1 MEKIKLILLLVLI
14 IASSS
19 CEAIFVENI
28 SDKKIVVISPS
39 EGTELNNS
47 EVTFSWNEVSDVD
60 VYHLKII
67 TPNFNNA
74 TKIVLDTIVTETL
87 ITKNLDSG
95 SYEWSVR
102 GENSGYE
109 TQETIS
115 SFIIN

>member
-1 MEKIKLILLLVLI
+1 MEKRKLILLLVLI
-14 IASSS
+14 ITS

-28 SDKKIVVISPS
+28 SDKTITILSPS
-39 EGTELNNS
+39 ERVELNS
-47 EVTFSWNEVSDVD
+47 PEVTFSWKEVSDVD
-60 VYHLKII
+60 VYYLKVI